1 MADQTPPPRDD
12 RDDDDD
18 VPGGLPGAGQAWGTT
33 AILLLN
39 LAVGVVMAWAGVP
52 VLMAGAGDVV
62 AFGAVDPVRVWSGD
76 IWRLLTACFVHV
88 GAWHLGLN
96 MWVLWQVGRILER
109 LMGTGRFLLVYL
121 VSGLFGFALSLAL
134 QPGLTAGASGAVF
147 GAVGGLLAVA
157 AVARHESLGR
167 FLVGA
172 LVPFVLATFAMGFL
186 LPMVNN
192 VAHFGGLVM
201 GFCLGYGLV
210 AGDARVGA
218 RGDDGV
224 ITHAPDQRRLALGT
238 AALINAF
245 VGFTVTTVSALD
257 PRFSPRFHVTM
268 GLRDLHTLQL
278 RGPAVDEA
286 MRQRAL
292 AHVAAATRLGPDDGA
307 TLLLQA
313 RASEVAGDV
322 VTARRQASA
331 AFARFAGDG
340 DRTRAFDATL
350 AELGLLEPAAEMP
363 YVDGFTVRLLCQAA
377 LDEEGRALKAPLLK
391 NSCAWL
397 YAMAHETAVR
407 DPALA
412 EALAREASA
421 EAPDAAAITHTL
433 AVALAENGNARE
445 GLALLERLA
454 VKGDTSL
461 GAPFLQAERQR
472 LSRLATLQAQAAA
485 PPPEPPPAPPS
496 EPAPVE
502 PAADAGTDVDAGLTP
517 P

>member
-1 MADQTPPPRDD
+1 
-12 RDDDDD
+12 
-18 VPGGLPGAGQAWGTT
+18 
-33 AILLLN
+33 
-39 LAVGVVMAWAGVP
+39 
-52 VLMAGAGDVV
+52 
-62 AFGAVDPVRVWSGD
+62 
-76 IWRLLTACFVHV
+76 
-88 GAWHLGLN
+88 
-96 MWVLWQVGRILER
+96 
-109 LMGTGRFLLVYL
+109 MGTGRFTLVYL

-167 FLVGA
+167 FLIGA

-210 AGDARVGA
+210 AGDPRVGA

-224 ITHAPDQRRLALGT
+224 ITHTPDARRLALGT
-238 AALINAF
+238 AALVIAF
-245 VGFTVTTVSALD
+245 VGFTVTTVSAID
-257 PRFSPRFHVTM
+257 PRYSPRFHVTM

-278 RGPAVDEA
+278 RAPAVDE
-286 MRQRAL
+286 RLGQS
-292 AHVAAATRLGPDDGA
+292 AHRHVDAAIHLGPDDGA

-313 RASEVAGDV
+313 RAAEVAGD
-322 VTARRQASA
+322 AAGSRRLAAA
-331 AFARFAGDG
+331 AFSRFADGG
-340 DRTRAFDATL
+340 DRTGAFDATL
-350 AELGLLEPAAEMP
+350 AELGLLEPSAEMP

-412 EALAREASA
+412 EALAREAFG
-421 EAPDAAAITHTL
+421 EAPESAAITHTL

-445 GLALLERLA
+445 GLAVLERLA

-461 GAPFLQAERQR
+461 GPAFLMAERQR
-472 LSRLATLQAQAAA
+472 LGRLATEQAQAVA
-485 PPPEPPPAPPS
+485 PPPEPPTPPES
-496 EPAPVE
+496 PTPAPV
-502 PAADAGTDVDAGLTP
+502 AAPPTAEVASPYVDAGVASP
-517 P
+517 

>member
-1 MADQTPPPRDD
+1 MADQTPPERGAQ

-18 VPGGLPGAGQAWGTT
+18 LPAGVPGARTGTGGTT
-33 AILLLN
+33 AILLVN

-52 VLMAGAGDVV
+52 VLMAGAKDVV
-62 AFGAVDPVRVWSGD
+62 DFGAVDPVRVWSGD

-109 LMGTGRFLLVYL
+109 LIGTGRFVLVYL

-157 AVARHESLGR
+157 AVARHQALGR

-192 VAHFGGLVM
+192 VAHLGGLVM
-201 GFCLGYGLV
+201 GFCLAYGLV
-210 AGDARVGA
+210 AGDERVGA

-224 ITHAPDQRRLALGT
+224 ITHVADTRRRVLGT
-238 AALINAF
+238 AGLVIAF

-257 PRFSPRFHVTM
+257 PRYSPRFHAAM
-268 GLRDLHTLQL
+268 GLRALHTLQL
-278 RGPAVDEA
+278 RGPAADEA
-286 MRQRAL
+286 LRAR
-292 AHVAAATRLGPDDGA
+292 ASTHVEAAARLGPDDGA
-307 TLLLQA
+307 TLLLRA
-313 RASEVAGDV
+313 RAAEVAGDV
-322 VTARRQASA
+322 ESARRLAAA
-331 AFARFAGDG
+331 AFDQFAADG
-340 DRTRAFDATL
+340 DRTAAFDAIL
-350 AELGLLEPAAEMP
+350 AELMLLEPDAEMP
-363 YVDGFTVRLLCQAA
+363 FIDGFTVRLLCRAA
-377 LDEEGRALKAPLLK
+377 LDGEGRALKAPNLK

-407 DPALA
+407 DPVLA
-412 EALAREASA
+412 VAVAREAHA
-421 EAPDAAAITHTL
+421 EAPETAAITHTL
-433 AVALAENGNARE
+433 AVALAESGNARE

-454 VKGDTSL
+454 VTGDTSL
-461 GAPFLQAERQR
+461 GRAFLQAERQR
-472 LSRLATLQAQAAA
+472 LDRLAKEQAAT
-485 PPPEPPPAPPS
+485 PAPPS
-496 EPAPVE
+496 A
-502 PAADAGTDVDAGLTP
+502 VDGL
-517 P
+517 